1 MVAIYGLVFAIGLEF
16 FTMQKS
22 HGNFEVD
29 ASRLSVKDQQWGG
42 YGKGKEKG
50 KGRSYPLSFFGKKTE
65 SF

>member
-1 MVAIYGLVFAIGLEF
+1 MVAIYGLVFAIGLEL

-42 YGKGKEKG
+42 YGKGK
-50 KGRSYPLSFFGKKTE
+50 GRSYPLSFFGKKTE
-65 SF
+65 IF